1 MGLKKKYL
9 FSPKLGFVYVRVKGK
24 YLGRLT
30 ASEGTEEFDRQYWE
44 ILNGRAAI
52 KTTWE
57 ALIDSYKRSSRWTR
71 LASKTKVYYDHVII
85 YMLQHNGKRDVRRLE
100 RRHVI
105 AAMEANKARARFA
118 ASIPSVLSVLCEHA
132 IDIGW
137 IKENPAKGVRK
148 LEIPKDRK
156 RPHLPWTDEAVA
168 KWRQNTSGRA
178 LLAFEIGIG
187 TAQRPGDLVNFRW
200 ADYDG
205 ENLSLQQSKTGVSL
219 RLPCTPE
226 LKAALDAAK
235 ADLGGSPHPSRFI
248 LTDQSGA
255 QLTYSA
261 LNQMMRKI
269 RKRLGLMQHDL
280 HAMRYRGI
288 QELAWKGCSDEEIAS
303 FSGHTTMAMI
313 RKYAGE
319 ARQVMRARQAAEKR
333 K

>member
-9 FSPKLGFVYVRVKGK
+9 FSPKPGFVYVRMKGK
-24 YLGRLT
+24 YLGRIT
-30 ASEGTEEFDRQYWE
+30 APEGTEEFDRQYWE
-44 ILNGRAAI
+44 VLNGRAAI

-57 ALIDSYKRSSRWTR
+57 ALIASYRKSSRWTR
-71 LASKTKVYYDHVII
+71 LAPRTRIYYDHVIR
-85 YMLQHNGKRDVRRLE
+85 YMLEHNAKRDVRRLE

-118 ASIPSVLSVLCEHA
+118 ASIPAVLSVLCEHA

-148 LEIPKDRK
+148 IEIPKDRK
-156 RPHLPWTDEAVA
+156 RPHVPWTDEAVA
-168 KWRQNTSGRA
+168 KWRQNTTGRA
-178 LLAFEIGIG
+178 RLAFELGIG
-187 TAQRPGDLVNFRW
+187 TAQRPGDLVSFKW
-200 ADYDG
+200 GDYDG
-205 ENLSLQQSKTGVSL
+205 ESLSLQQSKTGVSL
-219 RLPCTPE
+219 RLPCTLQ
-226 LKAALDAAK
+226 LKAALDEAK
-235 ADLGGSPHPSRFI
+235 MALGGNPHPSLFI
-248 LTDQSGA
+248 LTDMSGA
-255 QLTYSA
+255 QLTYGA
-261 LNQMMRKI
+261 LNQMMRKT

-288 QELAWKGCSDEEIAS
+288 QELAWKNCTDEEIAS

-319 ARQVMRARQAAEKR
+319 ARQIMRARQAAEKR